1 MPLAREKEE
10 KNRDR
15 AVDFAETVRR
25 GARRRFSRFP
35 RYRRLSPWTRVVAVA
50 LFTRLG
56 SMRDRGE
63 KWWIAYRGDSP
74 EGLPRVTTP
83 LLTGLEL
90 VPLLFRHL
98 PGSLLL
104 LDYDN
109 HILLTNFVHDWIY
122 NQLKIETCSLQRA
135 IKTLFW
141 IDFECRTKTNIT
153 RKILMFF
160 CRFSGVV
167 AKCCKCFNHRIHY
180 SFSRETNCYTLWQ
193 LIKTFSRRKVS

>member
-109 HILLTNFVHDWIY
+109 HILYTKTNFVHDWIY
-122 NQLKIETCSLQRA
+122 NQLKIELEDWNLLFTTSYRNFILNR
-135 IKTLFW
+135 FW
-141 IDFECRTKTNIT
+141 ISNENEYNEKNFDVF
-153 RKILMFF
+153 L
-160 CRFSGVV
+160 
-167 AKCCKCFNHRIHY
+167 
-180 SFSRETNCYTLWQ
+180 
-193 LIKTFSRRKVS
+193 